1 MQLKAKTLLV
11 MKLTIFLL
19 FLSILQVTAR
29 TNAQTVTFSGKAV
42 PLTTVFSVI
51 KKQTGYVFFYRKEDL
66 AGSSPVTLQ
75 LRNVPLQTALEQTL
89 AGQPLAFEIQGNTI
103 FITGK
108 PAVPA
113 LGPAAPE
120 PAPPPTPDSIHG
132 RIFDS
137 LGTPLAGA
145 SVMVKGSRR
154 GTVTDARGEFLLKGI
169 SPENVTLLISFT
181 GFAPREYK
189 VKDQSRIYVQMSRSS
204 DPLDDVQVVAYG
216 TSTRRF
222 SVGSVA
228 TVTSEDIAKQPV
240 SNVLLALE
248 GRVPGFTV
256 TPSSGA
262 PGAYAQVQVR
272 GQNTLISNLTTNQT
286 GMTLNRLLTTTTPVS
301 YDQPLFIV
309 DGVPFAPGNQNISV
323 LNALGGYN
331 NVVPNGGISSLGGI
345 NPSDIE
351 SISVLKDADATSIYG
366 SQGANGVIVITTK
379 KGKPGKTNFNVKV
392 NTGPN
397 KAIAPIA
404 MMNTKQYLAMR
415 REAVANDG
423 VNPAS
428 QPNFFP
434 DLLVF
439 DSTRYVDWYHRFFGG
454 TAYNTDAYASLT
466 GGTSNTS
473 FLLSGG
479 YTRANYNFPGNF
491 SDDRYTLHSGFHYN
505 SLDHRLTVDFGTD
518 YSYDQNAS
526 PSAPL
531 GGPAALMLPPNLPEL
546 TDPQGNLVWSY
557 KGVDLS
563 QNQQLGYLKQPSS
576 IQTYGLNGSLR
587 VAYQLIRGLNLST
600 NLGYNRINTKQ
611 QALNPL
617 SSQAPTA
624 VSGSAQFANTDYLGY
639 NVEPQI
645 DYKANLGRGLFS
657 GLLGGTFKSN
667 TSSGTTLVGSGYPN
681 DALLGSIDAA
691 ASISAYDAYN
701 IYKYVGVFARLGY
714 VYDREFILSL
724 TGRRDGSSNFG
735 PGRQFGNFGSAG
747 LGWIFSEE
755 RAFRRLLPVVSYGKL
770 SGNYGTNG
778 SDGVSPYQYQD
789 YWKLQTAV
797 PAFQGTR
804 GYIPNNLYNPNYG
817 WSTKTSLNIGL
828 DLGFFHDR
836 LLVNG
841 TWYRNRTSDQLVN
854 YYLPS
859 QTGFLTVVENLHAT
873 LQDAGW
879 EATLTAVIIR
889 TAKFQWRS
897 TFNISANR
905 NKLLSFP
912 GLATSSYASI
922 YAIGRSTSEILG
934 FRYKGIND
942 TTGIFQYYTAKGGA
956 TYAPTGT
963 PANKGGDLQPIANL
977 EPQFAG
983 GLGNTFTYGGLSLTA
998 FFRFTKQMGH
1008 NYLYAIYN
1016 GLTPGNEF
1024 NLPALATNH
1033 WRASGDHTPMQ
1044 RLTTGSGAMGSLASR
1059 AANYFN
1065 TSSGAYSDASY
1076 IRLQT
1081 LSLAYTLPAAYLKK
1095 IGMKNASVYVNA
1107 QNLLTI
1113 TSYKVGDPQ
1122 TPGSLYGIPLQR
1134 IISGGVSL
1142 DF

>member
-1 MQLKAKTLLV
+1 
-11 MKLTIFLL
+11 MKLTTLLL
-19 FLSILQVTAR
+19 FTLIFHVSAR
-29 TNAQTVTFSGKAV
+29 TRAQTVTWSGKNV

-51 KKQTGYVFFYRKEDL
+51 KKQTGYLFFYRQEDL
-66 AGSSPVTLQ
+66 AGSSPVTLDF
-75 LRNVPLQTALEQTL
+75 RNTPLQQALTETL
-89 AGQPLAFEIQGNTI
+89 AAQPLNFTIEGNTI
-103 FITGK
+103 FITLK
-108 PAVPA
+108 STAPATNPA
-113 LGPAAPE
+113 TNPAAPE
-120 PAPPPTPDSIHG
+120 TAPPPPPDSIHG
-132 RIFDS
+132 RILDS

-145 SVMVKGSRR
+145 SVMVKGSKR
-154 GTVTDARGEFLLKGI
+154 GTVTDARGEFVLKGI
-169 SPENVTLLISFT
+169 PPENVTLMISYT

-189 VKDQSRIYVQMSRSS
+189 VKDGSRAYILMARSS

-216 TSTRRF
+216 TNTRRF
-222 SVGSVA
+222 SVGSVT

-240 SNVLLALE
+240 SNVLMALE
-248 GRVPGFTV
+248 GRVPGLTV
-256 TPSSGA
+256 TPSSGS
-262 PGAYAQVQVR
+262 PGAYAPIQVR
-272 GQNTLISNLTTNQT
+272 GQNTLISSLTTNQT
-286 GMTLNRLLTTTTPVS
+286 GMTLNRLLTNTTPVA

-331 NVVPNGGISSLGGI
+331 TVVPNGGISSLGGI

-397 KAIAPIA
+397 TALAPISLLS
-404 MMNTKQYLAMR
+404 TKQYLAMR
-415 REAVANDG
+415 REAAANDG

-428 QPNFFP
+428 QPALFP

-439 DSTRYVDWYHRFFGG
+439 DTTRYVDWYHRFFGG

-479 YTRANYNFPGNF
+479 YTRSNYNYPGNF
-491 SDDRYTLHSGFHYN
+491 ADNRYTLHSGFHYN
-505 SLDHRLTVDFGTD
+505 SLDRRLTVDFGTD
-518 YSYDQNAS
+518 YSYDRNAS
-526 PSAPL
+526 PSAPVA
-531 GGPAALMLPPNLPEL
+531 GPAAMMLPPNLPEL

-563 QNQQLGYLKQPSS
+563 QNQQLSYLKQPSS
-576 IQTYGLNGSLR
+576 LQNYGLNGSLR
-587 VAYQLIRGLNLST
+587 VAYQVLRGLNLSA

-611 QALNPL
+611 QVQDPL

-624 VSGSAQFANTDYLGY
+624 VTGSAQFANTDYLSY
-639 NVEPQI
+639 NVEPQL
-645 DYKANLGRGLFS
+645 DYKANLGRGLFT

-667 TSSGTTLVGSGYPN
+667 SSSGTTLVGNGYPN

-691 ASISAYDAYN
+691 SSITAYDAYN

-714 VYDREFILSL
+714 VYDREFIVSL

-735 PGRQFGNFGSAG
+735 PGRQFGSFGSAG

-755 RAFRRLLPVVSYGKL
+755 QAFRRLLPLVSYAKI

-778 SDGVSPYQYQD
+778 SDGVSPYQYED

-797 PAFQGTR
+797 PPFQGTR
-804 GYIPNNLYNPNYG
+804 GYQPNNLYNPDYS
-817 WSTKTSLNIGL
+817 WSTKTSLNIAL

-836 LLVNG
+836 LLING
-841 TWYRNRTSDQLVN
+841 DWYRNRTSDQLVN

-879 EATLTAVIIR
+879 EATLTSVNIR
-889 TAKFQWRS
+889 KPKFQWRT

-912 GLATSSYASI
+912 GIATSSYASI
-922 YAIGRSTSEILG
+922 YTVGKSTSDILG

-942 TTGIFQYYTAKGGA
+942 TTGIFQFATGKGGA
-956 TYAPTGT
+956 TYTPTGT
-963 PANKGGDLQPIANL
+963 PASKGGDLQTIANL
-977 EPQFAG
+977 EPRFAG
-983 GLGNTFTYGGLSLTA
+983 GLGNTFTYGGISLTA

-1008 NYLYAIYN
+1008 NYLFGLYN
-1016 GLTPGNEF
+1016 GLVPGGEF

-1033 WRASGDHTPMQ
+1033 WRAPGDHAPME
-1044 RLTTGSGAMGSLASR
+1044 RLTTGIGATGSLAAR

-1065 TSSGAYSDASY
+1065 ASSGAFSDASY

-1081 LSLAYTLPAAYLKK
+1081 LSLSYTLPAAYVKK
-1095 IGMKNASVYVNA
+1095 VGMKNASIYVNA

-1134 IISGGVSL
+1134 IVSGGISL